1 MNAIVAIDDK
11 NGIGKEGQ
19 LLIKLKADMKWFK
32 NITTNK
38 VVIMGRKT
46 MESIGKPLPNRLNIV
61 FTRNY
66 TLNKPGYI
74 FLHSIEDLMM
84 FLRLKRISP
93 KDCFVIGGQQIYKAL
108 EEQIAYV
115 YATKIFKTFDSDV
128 KFPISFS
135 NLEMITSSQIQE
147 ENGISFEFRIYKNCK
162 LFLNFIR
169 YTLERP
175 LYSNETELIKK
186 VLTSNDEKLTV
197 CSMPIQNTDIN
208 KNGRQYNSNALKA
221 CYGASSSD
229 IIIDE

>member
-1 MNAIVAIDDK
+1 MNAIVAIDNK
-11 NGIGKEGQ
+11 NGIGKDGE
-19 LLIKLKADMKWFK
+19 LLVKLKADMKWFK

-46 MESIGKPLPNRLNIV
+46 MESIGKPLPDRLNIV
-61 FTRNY
+61 LTRNY
-66 TLNKPGYI
+66 TINRPGYV
-74 FLHSIEDLMM
+74 FLHSIKDLMI

-115 YATKIFKTFDSDV
+115 YVTKIFKTFDSDV

-169 YTLERP
+169 HTLERP
-175 LYSNETELIKK
+175 LYSNETKLIKK
-186 VLTSNDEKLTV
+186 VLTYNDEKLTM
-197 CSMPIQNTDIN
+197 CSMPIQNTDVN
-208 KNGRQYNSNALKA
+208 KNDRQYNSDALKA
-221 CYGASSSD
+221 CYGTLSSD

>member
-1 MNAIVAIDDK
+1 
-11 NGIGKEGQ
+11 
-19 LLIKLKADMKWFK
+19 
-32 NITTNK
+32 
-38 VVIMGRKT
+38 
-46 MESIGKPLPNRLNIV
+46 
-61 FTRNY
+61 
-66 TLNKPGYI
+66 
-74 FLHSIEDLMM
+74 M
-84 FLRLKRISP
+84 FLRLKRIPP

-115 YATKIFKTFDSDV
+115 YVTKIFKTFDSDV

-175 LYSNETELIKK
+175 LYSNETELLKK

-197 CSMPIQNTDIN
+197 YSMPIQNTDIN